1 MVKGGVAISVFSAFG
16 LLQACAGV
24 GIVASSDP
32 QVKLHD
38 ARYLFTFQNRPLPA
52 ERLIREAIEI
62 CKEKADEDCLA
73 EAYLA
78 YGYFFRSSAVESW
91 EKVYRR
97 DGFLHPTA
105 SFDNRLEKFRAYI
118 EKAKPLIE
126 KSEAYDLK
134 TNAYLNF
141 GHDLEYQGRNS
152 EACEMYAKSLAA
164 NHNNLE
170 NKPDA
175 NVDLPK
181 GYSSYEEY
189 LATHQKRA
197 GCFK

>member
-1 MVKGGVAISVFSAFG
+1 MAKAGAVIGALLIFC

-32 QVKLHD
+32 RVKLHD

-52 ERLIREAIEI
+52 ERLIREAIDI
-62 CKEKADEDCLA
+62 CKRKSDQDCLA
-73 EAYLA
+73 DAYLT
-78 YGYFFRSSAVESW
+78 YGYFFRSEAVASW

-97 DGFLHPTA
+97 DGFLHPAA
-105 SFDNRLEKFRAYI
+105 SFDNRLDKSKEYI

-141 GHDLEYQGRNS
+141 GNELEHQGRNS
-152 EACEMYAKSLAA
+152 EACEMYAKSLVA
-164 NHNNLE
+164 NRKNL
-170 NKPDA
+170 KKKL
-175 NVDLPK
+175 V
-181 GYSSYEEY
+181 
-189 LATHQKRA
+189 TM
-197 GCFK
+197 